1 MRKVD
6 LFSHICIVKAYT
18 MDIKYNS
25 FFSLF
30 LIFLFSFIA
39 VSCSEQ
45 EEPQLAPIDTSLVKI
60 KANIE
65 STPTSQ
71 WLIPTKQLS
80 IKVSD
85 VEMTAPQGVIL
96 QSISLIAN
104 DGTTSEVVDNKPYS
118 GKDLEFRVSLNNLR
132 GRINFSL
139 KGSLVKKDCRDAE
152 ILIADNIE
160 RIIFSEMPKFECQGR
175 LIVTVHS
182 QSTTGEEYSNFFEVT
197 SSDQFTIQVPREKL
211 YWQPSAG
218 TAPTIDITL
227 GSGASAW
234 SPNSTFKHEIT
245 KTAIGNSTGD
255 TPTAKFTIPN
265 TPGSLDALKLQLY
278 VITSYYGTWE
288 NITIAP
294 YSITNVFAVT
304 EI

>member
-1 MRKVD
+1 MK
-6 LFSHICIVKAYT
+6 
-18 MDIKYNS
+18 IKYDS

-30 LIFLFSFIA
+30 LIFLLSLIA
-39 VSCSEQ
+39 FSCSEGD
-45 EEPQLAPIDTSLVKI
+45 EPQLAPIDTSLVKI
-60 KANIE
+60 EATIKN
-65 STPTSQ
+65 TPTSQ
-71 WLIPTKQLS
+71 WLIPTEQLS

-85 VEMTAPQGVIL
+85 VEMTAPEGVIL

-104 DGTTSEVVDNKPYS
+104 DGTKTEVIDDKPFS

-132 GRINFSL
+132 GRVNLSL
-139 KGSLVKKDCRDAE
+139 KGTLVKKDCRDAD

-160 RIIFSEMPKFECQGR
+160 CIIFSEMPEFECQGR

-197 SSDQFTIQVPREKL
+197 SSDHFTILVPQDQL
-211 YWQPSAG
+211 YWHPATG
-218 TAPTIDITL
+218 TAPTIDISL

-234 SPNSTFKHEIT
+234 SPNTTFTPEIT

-255 TPTAKFTIPN
+255 SPTVKFTIPN
-265 TPGSLDALKLQLY
+265 TPGSLDALKLQMY

-288 NITIAP
+288 DVTIAP
-294 YSITNVFAVT
+294 YSLTNIFAIKEDV
-304 EI
+304 